1 MYLWESLRIAWSALM
16 TNKLRALLTM
26 LGIIIGIGAVIGM
39 LAIGSGYGAWV
50 RSEFNKQGVGVI
62 YITPRVDN
70 PESSNK
76 QQPQLTAA
84 DAEALLQPGAAPTL
98 AAIVI
103 EYKNDGAI
111 VSAGRERY
119 FYPIKGITPNH
130 FVITDHTLG
139 AGRYYNQDDETSR
152 ARVAVIGKNIATS
165 LFGSLANALNQ
176 RIAINGVFFEV
187 IGVLTTEPNV
197 ISNDNPAETVY
208 IPYATARSRLFR
220 NEVTTRVDV
229 SQITAKARDNASIDP
244 AIKQITDVLRQRHRL
259 TYQSND
265 FSITNPQQQA
275 AEFESILV
283 GFNAFLGSIAG
294 ISLLVG
300 GIGIMNI
307 MLVSVTQRTRE
318 IGLRKAVGARRRDIL
333 LQFLIEAIV
342 LCLIGGA
349 IGIGLG
355 YTLSSAGTFV
365 LVGIFRLEGA
375 QAIITSGSI
384 LLATIVSG
392 SIGMFFGFFP
402 ALRASR
408 LNPIIALRH
417 E

>member
-1 MYLWESLRIAWSALM
+1 MYLWESLRIAWSALLS
-16 TNKLRALLTM
+16 NKLRALLTM

-50 RSEFNKQGVGVI
+50 RSEFNKQGVGII
-62 YITPRVDN
+62 YITPRVDDA
-70 PESSNK
+70 EASND
-76 QQPQLTAA
+76 QRPQLTAA
-84 DAEALLQPGAAPTL
+84 DAEALLQPGAVPALTTV
-98 AAIVI
+98 VI
-103 EYKNDGAI
+103 EYQIDGAV
-111 VSAGRERY
+111 VSAGHERY

-130 FVITDHTLG
+130 FSITDHTLG
-139 AGRYYNQDDETSR
+139 AGRYYNQDDETNR
-152 ARVAVIGKNIATS
+152 ARVAVIGKNVAS
-165 LFGSLANALNQ
+165 ALFGATANALNQ

-187 IGVLTTEPNV
+187 VGILSTEPSV
-197 ISNDNPAETVY
+197 VSNDNPAELVY
-208 IPYATARSRLFR
+208 VPYATARSRLFR
-220 NEVTTRVDV
+220 NEATTRVDV
-229 SQITAKARDNASIDP
+229 SQITAKAHDSASIDP
-244 AIKQITDVLRQRHRL
+244 AIKQITELLRQRHRL

-275 AEFESILV
+275 AEFESILA

-318 IGLRKAVGARRRDIL
+318 IGLRKAVGARPRDIL

-355 YTLSSAGTFV
+355 YLLSSAGTFV
-365 LVGIFRLEGA
+365 LVGLLQLQGA

-392 SIGMFFGFFP
+392 SIGIFFGFFP
-402 ALRASR
+402 ARRAAR
-408 LNPIIALRH
+408 LNPITALRH